1 MTVEARTTSVSVSG
15 VRYTYPGSG
24 GGIRDVTLGISNG
37 ELIAVIGP
45 NGGGKSTLLRL
56 IAGILTPQS
65 GTVAVA
71 NDGPDGAKPSRA
83 QLVAY
88 VGQSHDMVFP
98 FPVFDVV
105 LAGRTPHVSRFRFE
119 SERDRAVAFGALESV
134 GIAHLANRRVT
145 DLSGGERQLV
155 AIARGLAQ
163 EPECILLD
171 EPTASLD
178 LPHRW
183 RVVNLIQD
191 LRSKRRLTTV
201 LVTHDLTLLDGT
213 FDRVAAMKDGRLVAL
228 GPTDTVV
235 DASVLSHV
243 YGEGGIRTARFEGRT
258 FVWPQSKG

>member
-1 MTVEARTTSVSVSG
+1 MSISLSR
-15 VRYTYPGSG
+15 VRYTYAGSG
-24 GGIRDVTLGISNG
+24 GGVRDVTLGISTG
-37 ELIAVIGP
+37 ELVAVIGP

-65 GTVAVA
+65 GTLVVG
-71 NDGPDGAKPSRA
+71 NDGPAGAAASRA
-83 QLVAY
+83 RRVAY
-88 VGQSHDMVFP
+88 VPQSHDMVFP

-119 SERDRAVAFGALESV
+119 SERDRAVAIGALEAI
-134 GIAHLANRRVT
+134 GIAHLAHRRVT

-191 LRSKRRLTTV
+191 LRSERRLTTV

-213 FDRVAAMKDGRLVAL
+213 FDQVAAMKDGRLVAQ
-228 GPTDTVV
+228 GPA
-235 DASVLSHV
+235 DAVIDAPVLSRV

-258 FVWPQSKG
+258 FVWPQSRG